1 MGVQNLAG
9 MRVRPWYRMG
19 TASAAMAVDTS
30 LVALDSDIRL
40 TLPARP
46 ENVAVVRHVL
56 GGLADALRLPDAV
69 VDDMRL
75 AVTEAC
81 TNVVRHAY
89 VDEGTIDVVVRPNG
103 NALEIVVSDTGRG
116 IGPSPDTDGPGLGL
130 PLIAALTDSLEVE
143 RRRGS
148 GSRLVMRF
156 LPTRTRPAPALGLA

>member
-1 MGVQNLAG
+1 MAG
-9 MRVRPWYRMG
+9 
-19 TASAAMAVDTS
+19 DTS
-30 LVALDSDIRL
+30 LVAFDSDIRL

-56 GGLADALRLPDAV
+56 GALAEALRLPDGV
-69 VDDMRL
+69 VEDMRL

-89 VDEGTIDVVVRPNG
+89 ADEGTIHVVVRPNG
-103 NALEIVVSDTGRG
+103 NALEVVVSDTGRG
-116 IGPSPDTDGPGLGL
+116 TGPSPDTNGPGLGL
-130 PLIAALTDSLEVE
+130 PLIAALTDSFEIR

-156 LPTRTRPAPALGLA
+156 LRSRTAPALGLA